1 MTHIHRLLPVLV
13 AVLCAASL
21 SAQVDRG
28 HLTSG
33 ALAITNVTVIPMT
46 TDTVLHGAT
55 VVVRDGRIVA
65 VGPARDVPVPTGAR
79 RIDGKGR
86 YLIPGLA
93 DMHVHLYA
101 DGAVP
106 DSVAPYELGVMVANG
121 VTAVRIMSGTPEHFG
136 LRADVAAG
144 RVRGPQL
151 WIASP
156 QFAGKP
162 YENTRVVTTPEE
174 ARVAVRQM
182 ADSGY
187 DFIKLTLHISRP
199 VYDAVVD
206 EARRAGIRVIGH
218 VDPQVGVARAIA
230 AGQQIE
236 HLDNYFEVVLADSAP
251 MKESVSGGLVYRLQN
266 WPSLDFVDD
275 RKLAAVA
282 GATARAGIWSVPT
295 LVVFNEAFAIG
306 HSDEEIRRRPDWALM
321 PAEQRELYL
330 KTRTRY
336 WSAANAEVRTDAR
349 RRRYV
354 QVRNALVKAI
364 HDSGGRIM
372 TGSDTP
378 EWFHAYG
385 FGLHRELQALVQAGL
400 TPWQALEAA
409 TRNPAEFLGGARC
422 STPIP
427 WRTSGTPHGSWEWHW
442 AGRGWSEERWIGWC
456 RPQPSDSAPGTSGAS
471 APQQQCRHDQQRD
484 RQGQHQC
491 PVSAVGV
498 LHPGPGCRRCWP
510 VERPRAH
517 DGLRLL
523 EGLAQRAGGR
533 EPFLG
538 CARERPEREGL
549 DRDRHR
555 WSHVAERPGR
565 FGDRARDDRLG
576 RGAGEGRFAQQ
587 HLVEDRAER
596 VDVGP
601 RVDDPTGG
609 LFGTQVGGRAG
620 FATVRPPQG
629 ARDAEVGDKRMSL
642 RQQDVL
648 GLDVPMDDPFAVG
661 VVQRVRRLPCDA
673 ERVGHRERT
682 LAHDPVGERLA
693 LDEGHR
699 EPELAAVLAGVVHGE
714 DVGMLQPSRHAHGL
728 AEPLAADG
736 CAQVPVQQLERHPP
750 VMPNVV
756 RPEHRGHAAAAQFT
770 VEAIAVAQ
778 GLDQAGKRIGHGG
791 NVRRDR
797 PGRQTTGRGGK

>member
-1 MTHIHRLLPVLV
+1 MTRIHRLLPVLV
-13 AVLCAASL
+13 AVLPAASL

-46 TDTVLHGAT
+46 TDTVLRGAT
-55 VVVRDGRIVA
+55 VVARNGRIVA

-101 DGAVP
+101 DGAMP

-121 VTAVRIMSGTPEHFG
+121 VTSARIMSGTPEHFG

-162 YENTRVVTTPEE
+162 YENTRVVTTPDE

-236 HLDNYFEVVLADSAP
+236 HLDNYFEAVLADSAP

-306 HSDEEIRRRPDWALM
+306 HSDDEIRRRPDWALM

-409 TRNPAEFLGGARC
+409 TRNPAEFLGGARD
-422 STPIP
+422 
-427 WRTSGTPHGSWEWHW
+427 WGT
-442 AGRGWSEERWIGWC
+442 I
-456 RPQPSDSAPGTSGAS
+456 APGMRADLVLLD
-471 APQQQCRHDQQRD
+471 ADPLADIRHTTRI
-484 RQGQHQC
+484 
-491 PVSAVGV
+491 VGV
-498 LHPGPGCRRCWP
+498 AL
-510 VERPRAH
+510 
-517 DGLRLL
+517 
-523 EGLAQRAGGR
+523 GGTWM
-533 EPFLG
+533 E
-538 CARERPEREGL
+538 
-549 DRDRHR
+549 
-555 WSHVAERPGR
+555 
-565 FGDRARDDRLG
+565 
-576 RGAGEGRFAQQ
+576 RGA
-587 HLVEDRAER
+587 VDR
-596 VDVGP
+596 
-601 RVDDPTGG
+601 
-609 LFGTQVGGRAG
+609 
-620 FATVRPPQG
+620 
-629 ARDAEVGDKRMSL
+629 M
-642 RQQDVL
+642 
-648 GLDVPMDDPFAVG
+648 
-661 VVQRVRRLPCDA
+661 VQ
-673 ERVGHRERT
+673 
-682 LAHDPVGERLA
+682 
-693 LDEGHR
+693 
-699 EPELAAVLAGVVHGE
+699 
-714 DVGMLQPSRHAHGL
+714 
-728 AEPLAADG
+728 
-736 CAQVPVQQLERHPP
+736 
-750 VMPNVV
+750 
-756 RPEHRGHAAAAQFT
+756 AAAQRL
-770 VEAIAVAQ
+770 
-778 GLDQAGKRIGHGG
+778 G
-791 NVRRDR
+791 
-797 PGRQTTGRGGK
+797 PGD